1 MTLDKKLNDA
11 FEEMMKY
18 RQSIGYA
25 TATYRSSVPPFIYK
39 LLCKEPSPVCPHYP
53 GNGRRVAHLLS
64 LYCQQQI
71 RLPLSPA
78 GVHEIPEL
86 PWI

>member
-25 TATYRSSVPPFIYK
+25 TATYRSSSIYK
-39 LLCKEPSPVCPHYP
+39 LLCKEPSPVCPYYP
-53 GNGRRVAHLLS
+53 GNGRRVACLLS
-64 LYCQQQI
+64 LHCQQQS
-71 RLPLSPA
+71 RLHLSSA
-78 GVHEIPEL
+78 GVHEISEL